1 VAEGA
6 RLESVFTGN
15 RNVGSNPTP
24 SARALFR
31 PVSANYKYS
40 LNRLCYGHFLPWVV
54 S

>member
-1 VAEGA
+1 
-6 RLESVFTGN
+6 
-15 RNVGSNPTP
+15 
-24 SARALFR
+24 LFR